1 MRYLIFLL
9 VLLFACNK
17 SEIVTEC
24 TREPVTTLVTGH
36 FILEDDF
43 LISTLDGIQPLSAAN
58 LTVGYSYGDA
68 LLYFESDELNYSIWR
83 NHGIGIAGISTHGKF
98 TVREYTD
105 QHSEV
110 QLEDEL
116 NEWIYENQD
125 APIYFKLNLEI

>member
-1 MRYLIFLL
+1 MRYLIFI
-9 VLLFACNK
+9 VVSLFACHK
-17 SEIVTEC
+17 SEFVTEC
-24 TREPVTTLVTGH
+24 TREPVTTLVTGY

-68 LLYFESDELNYSIWR
+68 ILYFESDELHYSIWR

-98 TVREYTD
+98 SVREYTD

-110 QLEDEL
+110 QLDDEL

-125 APIYFKLNLEI
+125 SPIYFKLNLEI